1 MAPTNIDDLLVPS
14 MMDTNVGGALLK
26 LASLINDL
34 KESTALGTHLQD
46 RLLFLHGRSE
56 LATLDPPV
64 VYANAVGTAV
74 RFAKK
79 YSAKSLLQQIAVNR
93 RMLSELRDI
102 HSKIDTLS
110 MKLHLEAEPEMT
122 AWQVHWE
129 DDIATQAHRL
139 RTSLASLQLANEFDT
154 TALGEAITM
163 LKYEAEKH
171 QEDNTNEHLALI
183 MAVLEL
189 PGLPSVPRLPEFF
202 IPRNDIETQGG
213 SFEHGFIG
221 EVYRAKWGASTQP
234 IAVKHFFME
243 TKAVQEDFIVQA
255 TIASRIDHP
264 HVLKFHGACH
274 VGQPVFTVFE
284 FAPHGNFLTYFAD
297 QAHKSKFWKRVREA
311 ADGLLHLHEQG
322 IVHGAIRC
330 NNILVGSDGTAR
342 ISDAGYNNIRRM
354 SVGRS
359 LNSPP
364 SSLCWT
370 APECVLEQGTA
381 AEPTFASDTYSFGM
395 AIIEAKTGA
404 RLWPNAESDDDVV
417 ALLYDDKIVYER
429 PQEFTVPEWEI
440 VQGLCR
446 WHVEERSSLATAIA
460 MMIKFSESCCEK
472 AQLAILESGEP
483 QKFCGECGQ
492 RFEVPIDC
500 VP

>member
-1 MAPTNIDDLLVPS
+1 
-14 MMDTNVGGALLK
+14 MMDTNVGSALLK

-34 KESTALGTHLQD
+34 KESNALGTHLQD

-56 LATLDPPV
+56 LATLSAPV
-64 VYANAVGTAV
+64 VYADAVGTAV

-102 HSKIDTLS
+102 HRKIDALFTELQ
-110 MKLHLEAEPEMT
+110 LEAEPEMT
-122 AWQVHWE
+122 TWQAHWE
-129 DDIATQAHRL
+129 ANLATQAHRF
-139 RTSLASLQLANEFDT
+139 RTSLASLQLAKESGT
-154 TALGEAITM
+154 TTLEEAITM
-163 LKYEAEKH
+163 LTYEAEKH
-171 QEDNTNEHLALI
+171 REDNTDEHLVLI

-221 EVYRAKWGASTQP
+221 EVCRAKWVASTQP
-234 IAVKHFFME
+234 IAVKHFFVE
-243 TKAVQEDFIVQA
+243 TKAVQKHFIDQA
-255 TIASRIDHP
+255 AIASRIDHP
-264 HVLKFHGACH
+264 HVLKFYGACH

-330 NNILVGSDGTAR
+330 SNILVGSDGMAR
-342 ISDAGYNNIRRM
+342 TSDAGYNNIRRM

-364 SSLCWT
+364 SSLRWT
-370 APECVLEQGTA
+370 APECVLGQGIN

-395 AIIEAKTGA
+395 TIIEAKTGA
-404 RLWPNAESDDDVV
+404 RPWPNAESDDDVV
-417 ALLYDDKIVYER
+417 ALLCDDEIVYER
-429 PQEFTVPEWEI
+429 PQEFTVPEWKI

-446 WHVEERSSLATAIA
+446 PHVEERSSLATAIA
-460 MMIKFSESCCEK
+460 MMVELSESCCEK
-472 AQLAILESGEP
+472 ARLAVLELSGEP

-492 RFEVPIDC
+492 RFEVPTPC
-500 VP
+500 AP